1 MIDANKGASEETL
14 RRFKEASYERF
25 RIELIASIERLLD
38 DFEMTW
44 DDLAEKLQWK
54 QHDGT
59 IYTACFGPLLGGAGV
74 KKYIGGES
82 VTPFDLDIKE
92 LNEIAHVFSAEPY
105 IIFRPRFPYINT

>member
-44 DDLAEKLQWK
+44 DDLAKKLMWFSLTGSGVK
-54 QHDGT
+54 DR
-59 IYTACFGPLLGGAGV
+59 LGGA
-74 KKYIGGES
+74 YIGVE
-82 VTPFDLDIKE
+82 E